1 MKAWYFSTEEKKL
14 RYDDNRDIKIGGT
27 HEIQGEPILCKH
39 GLHGSV
45 NILDALDYAPGPI
58 VYRVELSGKMDI
70 GIDKISA
77 QKRTYLEGGV
87 DISDVLREFT
97 RWCALQ
103 VINLWDAPDVVR
115 EYLETGKEELRDAA
129 RDAARA
135 AARAAARDT
144 AWAAAWAAARGATR
158 AATRAAARDAQNKKL
173 EEMVM
178 EALK

>member
-45 NILDALDYAPGPI
+45 NILDALGYAPGPI

-129 RDAARA
+129 RA
-135 AARAAARDT
+135 
-144 AWAAAWAAARGATR
+144 ATR
-158 AATRAAARDAQNKKL
+158 AATRDTQNKKL